1 MADSKMNDTTS
12 SQDFNESTRYFGRVK
27 WFNNKAGYGFCTV
40 VGDEG
45 DERVGEDI
53 FSHHTG
59 VKVGSEQYKYLVQ
72 GEYVQFS
79 LRSSDSTTHPYQAA
93 ELVGPWGGKL
103 MCETRNEQRQQRAD
117 RDGEEGEDS
126 HDGQYS
132 RPSRDGQYSRPSRD
146 GQSSRPSRDGQ
157 SSRPSR
163 DNRNG
168 RPSRGKAV
176 RLQGAGP
183 REGETWTLVREDNKR
198 PRHNHHENNADNE

>member
-1 MADSKMNDTTS
+1 MADSKMNDTAS
-12 SQDFNESTRYFGRVK
+12 SQDFDESTRYFGRVK

-40 VGDEG
+40 VGNEG

-53 FSHHTG
+53 FVHHTG

-72 GEYVQFS
+72 GEYVQFN

-103 MCETRNEQRQQRAD
+103 MCETRNDQRQQRAE

-126 HDGQYS
+126 HEGH
-132 RPSRDGQYSRPSRD
+132 
-146 GQSSRPSRDGQ
+146 SSRP
-157 SSRPSR
+157 PR

-168 RPSRGKAV
+168 RNARPTNGRPTRGRTV

-198 PRHNHHENNADNE
+198 PRRNYRDNNPDNE

>member
-1 MADSKMNDTTS
+1 MTDSKTNDTS
-12 SQDFNESTRYFGRVK
+12 STQDFDESTSYYGRVK

-53 FSHHTG
+53 FAHHTG

-72 GEYVQFS
+72 GEYVQFN

-93 ELVGPWGGKL
+93 DLTGPWGGKL
-103 MCETRNEQRQQRAD
+103 MCETRNEQRQQRVE
-117 RDGEEGEDS
+117 RDGEDGGHSQEG
-126 HDGQYS
+126 H
-132 RPSRDGQYSRPSRD
+132 
-146 GQSSRPSRDGQ
+146 SSRPQ
-157 SSRPSR
+157 R

-168 RPSRGKAV
+168 RAPRGRTV

-183 REGETWTLVREDNKR
+183 REGETWTLVREDGKR
-198 PRHNHHENNADNE
+198 PKRTHRNNQTDE